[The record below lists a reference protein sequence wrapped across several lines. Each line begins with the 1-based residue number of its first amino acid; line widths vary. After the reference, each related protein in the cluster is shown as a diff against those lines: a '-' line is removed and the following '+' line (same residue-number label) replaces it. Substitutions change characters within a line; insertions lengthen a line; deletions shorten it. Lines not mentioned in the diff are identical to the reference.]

1 MVLPQDD
8 YESRPEKYIYNLIKI
23 DVSLLLRRA
32 TKHTL
37 FTRHESLY
45 VYVTYIINTSKPQS
59 QLHPVFSAAS
69 RFL

>member
-32 TKHTL
+32 IKHTL

-45 VYVTYIINTSKPQS
+45 VYVTYST
-59 QLHPVFSAAS
+59 
-69 RFL
+69 